1 MKKITVGLLCLFLV
15 ITTALTTFFVTTTIL
30 VQGEQKLV
38 TESRELQAK
47 YQDLEDLK
55 RYIRENY
62 YKEVSDEM
70 LMEGAKKG
78 LFQILGD
85 PYSVFMNEEEF
96 KSFVESS
103 SGRFPGIGVHITP
116 NPERGIEII
125 APIEDTPAF
134 AAGLKPLDIIRA
146 VNGVPYTHAE
156 MDVAI
161 KQIKGEPGTDV
172 TLTIYRKE
180 TEETFDVVITRAW
193 IDVKVV
199 KSRMIEDGIGYLKLT
214 SFDNGSAAEFRA
226 HFEGLLEQGAKGVV
240 IDLRNNPGGSL
251 NQCVEIADYLL
262 PKGLI
267 VYTEGR
273 TPDTNNK
280 YYSDAQHVEA
290 EIVLLVNEGSASASE
305 IVTGAVKDHGRGKI
319 IGTKTFGKGIVQ
331 TYRPFGNSGLKLT
344 TSEYFTPNGIN
355 IHGLGIE
362 ADIVVEASEAF
373 KTTREPK
380 DEDDNQLQR
389 ALEELRQQIR

>member
-344 TSEYFTPNGIN
+344 TSEYFTPNGVN